1 MSIACSMW
9 VFWLEASTKH
19 IDDYSD
25 DDNKRIKISHGDS
38 NNNLCSKDKRIKNS
52 IMMMV
57 IITCV
62 AIIRGLRLVMV
73 MVMILLCSNYKR
85 ITNSHDDS
93 NILCSKNKK
102 MRLVM
107 VMVMITCVARI
118 RGLRIAS

>member
-1 MSIACSMW
+1 MW

-62 AIIRGLRLVMV
+62 AIIRGLRIVI
-73 MVMILLCSNYKR
+73 MIVITCVAR
-85 ITNSHDDS
+85 IRGLR
-93 NILCSKNKK
+93 I
-102 MRLVM
+102 VM

-118 RGLRIAS
+118 RR